1 MAATTKTI
9 KDGTGASFTSRAW
22 DDGSAISAVT
32 ILGDGA
38 GAELAKAEDAA
49 AVSGDKGIP
58 PLAVRR
64 DTLVASGAD
73 GDYVTINS
81 DSGGRLVTAIGVG
94 AKQGL
99 QEEDAAHTTADLGML
114 ALGVRRDTPAV
125 GAATD
130 GDYATLNLDD
140 NGWLRATLGKGAKA
154 AVFLESD
161 AHTPQDAMV
170 VVAAVRRDTAAVG
183 SNADGDYST
192 INVDDSGRV
201 YVNVDGNASHDAVD
215 VGRPL
220 LSGAR
225 AIAHGSSPG
234 AVAADDR
241 TRLHANRH
249 GILWT
254 IGGHPNAIT
263 RSARVEDADGA
274 QTNASITGT
283 VSSGE
288 KLVITRLSVFAD
300 SSNSGACYC
309 KVGFGTS
316 TIPASTEAGANFIL
330 FEGQL
335 PAGGGITMGDGSGVL
350 AVGAD
355 DEELR
360 LTCDDPA
367 GGALNVSFTR
377 YVIES

>member
-1 MAATTKTI
+1 MPATTKTI
-9 KDGTGASFTSRAW
+9 KDGNAASFTSRAW
-22 DDGSAISAVT
+22 DDGTAISAVT

-38 GAELAKAEDAA
+38 GAELAKAEDTAA
-49 AVSGDKGIP
+49 TSGDKGLI

-64 DTLVASGAD
+64 DTLAASGAD

-81 DSGGRLVTAIGVG
+81 DGGGRLVTAVGIGT
-94 AKQGL
+94 KQAFV
-99 QEEDAAHTTADLGML
+99 EEDAAHTTADLGVM
-114 ALGVRRDTPAV
+114 ALGVRRSAPAV
-125 GAATD
+125 GAGLD

-140 NGWLRATLGKGAKA
+140 NGWLRTTLGTGTKSAI
-154 AVFLESD
+154 FLESD
-161 AHTPQDAMV
+161 AHTAQDGMV
-170 VVAAVRRDTAAVG
+170 VVAAVRRDTPAVG

-201 YVNVDGNASHDAVD
+201 YVNVDGNTSHDAVD
-215 VGRPL
+215 AGRPVL
-220 LSGAR
+220 LGAR
-225 AIAHGSSPG
+225 AKAHGSMS

-254 IGGHPNAIT
+254 IGGHPNVIT
-263 RSARVEDADGA
+263 RSARIEDADGA
-274 QTNASITGT
+274 QTNASISGA
-283 VSSGE
+283 VASGE

-300 SSNSGACYC
+300 ASNSGDVYC
-309 KVGFGTS
+309 KIGFGAA
-316 TIPASTEAGANFIL
+316 TIPASTEAGANSIL

-367 GGALNVSFTR
+367 AGALNVSFAR